1 MFCLVRI
8 CILLIRICILLVVGF
23 YFMPPFHLVLTFLGI
38 SDSDQRINNFLFSLF
53 TASLTEAIPFF
64 GRTKGSQTPGLCFP
78 KRGVIPTKSTFER
91 VFICFTPSIENGLRV
106 VRESS
111 APNGWTEWSP
121 WGH

>member
-23 YFMPPFHLVLTFLGI
+23 YFIPPFHLVLTFLGI

-53 TASLTEAIPFF
+53 TVSLTETIPFF
-64 GRTKGSQTPGLCFP
+64 GRMKGGLCFP
-78 KRGVIPTKSTFER
+78 KCDVIPTKSTFER
-91 VFICFTPSIENGLRV
+91 VFTPSIENSLGV

-111 APNGWTEWSP
+111 TTNG
-121 WGH
+121 